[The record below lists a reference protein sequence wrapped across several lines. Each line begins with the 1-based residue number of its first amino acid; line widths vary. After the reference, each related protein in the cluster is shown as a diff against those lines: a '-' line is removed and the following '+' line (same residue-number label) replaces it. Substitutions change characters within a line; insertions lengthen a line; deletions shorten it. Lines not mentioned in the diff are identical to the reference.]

1 MQMSVYDVN
10 GKLVQ
15 QIDLPDDI
23 FSANINVGLM
33 HQAYIRQAA
42 NRRRGSHSALTR
54 REVSRTGKKMYRQKG
69 TGNARHGD
77 RGAPIFVGGG
87 RAHPPKPRDYTIKM
101 PQKMSRAAIR
111 SALSALVRDN
121 QLVLVDDLT
130 RVEAKTRAV
139 AKVLQNVAG
148 SENALL
154 ILPGS
159 EKGSNVYRAA
169 RNLPEVTVLNAQ
181 YLNIRDL
188 LNHEKV
194 IIPLSALDVI
204 YGIWGKKES

>member
-42 NRRRGSHSALTR
+42 NRRRGSHSAPAH

-77 RGAPIFVGGG
+77 RGAPIF
-87 RAHPPKPRDYTIKM
+87 RR
-101 PQKMSRAAIR
+101 R
-111 SALSALVRDN
+111 
-121 QLVLVDDLT
+121 
-130 RVEAKTRAV
+130 
-139 AKVLQNVAG
+139 
-148 SENALL
+148 
-154 ILPGS
+154 
-159 EKGSNVYRAA
+159 
-169 RNLPEVTVLNAQ
+169 
-181 YLNIRDL
+181 
-188 LNHEKV
+188 
-194 IIPLSALDVI
+194 
-204 YGIWGKKES
+204 W

>member
-10 GKLVQ
+10 GKAVQ
-15 QIDLPDDI
+15 QVDLPDEI

-33 HQAYIRQAA
+33 HQAYIRQTA

-54 REVSRTGKKMYRQKG
+54 REVSRTGKKVYRQKG

-87 RAHPPKPRDYTIKM
+87 RAHPPKPRDYEKKM

-139 AKVLQNVAG
+139 AKVLHNVAG
-148 SENALL
+148 SENALV

-194 IIPLSALDVI
+194 IIALSALEVI